1 MWRVVVIIYAALGM
15 PPHKEISTVEAQSTE
30 KACEHLR
37 RSPEFILAVAD
48 MQQLFYSN
56 YEVATECRK
65 VGK

>member
-1 MWRVVVIIYAALGM
+1 MWRVVVILYVVLGW
-15 PPHKEISTVEAQSTE
+15 PPYREISTVDAQSTE

-56 YEVATECRK
+56 YEVMTECRK
-65 VGK
+65 VDK